1 MSMRRSVAAVGVAVV
16 LVLLLVVL
24 RFGRTFLGPST
35 VPAGQ
40 RPLASLSGASVG
52 DFGAAF
58 DAGAAA
64 PRLVLLLSPT

>member
-1 MSMRRSVAAVGVAVV
+1 VRKRVAAAGAAVV
-16 LVLLLVVL
+16 LVLLLL
-24 RFGRTFLGPST
+24 LGARAFLGPSS

-40 RPLASLSGASVG
+40 RPLLSLSPASLG

-58 DAGAAA
+58 DAGRAA

>member
-1 MSMRRSVAAVGVAVV
+1 MKRRTATLGTLGVTA
-16 LVLLLVVL
+16 VLLLL
-24 RFGRTFLGPST
+24 LLLWAPAFFGASA

-40 RPLASLSGASVG
+40 RPLLRLSTANRG